1 MGPSEPSPYASRLT
15 ILYTVPTVSTFIPLS
30 LCLRPSVTVSL
41 TSFTLP
47 SPSFRRRRRRDDCKE
62 DRAEGSKE
70 RLETGGGTK

>member
-1 MGPSEPSPYASRLT
+1 MERARRD
-15 ILYTVPTVSTFIPLS
+15 PTDGGNGE
-30 LCLRPSVTVSL
+30 RRGPSVTVSL